1 MTGYSP
7 GSVGE
12 KSGLMEEGS
21 GHRPDGFIALAP
33 IPKRKVGGSMKDAIR
48 PSFGLGP
55 WDGARV
61 GSHRCPILRSGRQP
75 L

>member
-1 MTGYSP
+1 M
-7 GSVGE
+7 GE

-21 GHRPDGFIALAP
+21 GLRPDGFIALVP
-33 IPKRKVGGSMKDAIR
+33 IPKRKVGGSMKEAIR
-48 PSFGLGP
+48 PCFGLGP

-61 GSHRCPILRSGRQP
+61 GSHRCPILRPGREP